1 MRGVPVRLILALV
14 GLALLGVLANAFLS
28 QYLLRV
34 LIVTGISVIFV
45 ASLAISNGFTGVF
58 SLGHP
63 AFIAIGAYTSGILTL
78 EIAKKGLY
86 LPDLPAWLAG
96 TQLAFLPATLVA
108 GAVCALVALIVG
120 WPLMRL
126 SGNYVS
132 VATLGLLVIVN
143 VIIVNADTYT
153 RGSRTFTGIPDHTN
167 LWWVLGWVLVTLVVL
182 SRVAYSSLGRAMRAT
197 REDTIA
203 AQAMGILVLP
213 TRLLAFTLGAFF
225 AGVGGALYGHYLVSF
240 SPATF
245 YVAMMVTQLTMLVL
259 GGQGSLT
266 GATLGV
272 VLVTAL
278 SEILRNLERGVS
290 LGALQIPAL
299 FGASQIVLGLVFI
312 LVMVYRPQGL
322 LGNAEIRFL
331 QPDPRAGKKE
341 SV

>member
-1 MRGVPVRLILALV
+1 MKGVPVRLILALV

-28 QYLLRV
+28 QYLSRV

-96 TQLAFLPATLVA
+96 TQLGFLPATLIA
-108 GAVCALVALIVG
+108 GLLCALVALVVG
-120 WPLMRL
+120 YPLMRL

-143 VIIVNADTYT
+143 VIIVNADNFT
-153 RGSRTFTGIPDHTN
+153 RGSRTFTGIPDYTN

-197 REDTIA
+197 REDAIA
-203 AQAMGILVLP
+203 AQAMGILILP

-266 GATLGV
+266 GATVGV

-299 FGASQIVLGLVFI
+299 FGSSQIVLGLVFI

-322 LGNAEIRFL
+322 LGNAEIRFWSA
-331 QPDPRAGKKE
+331 PTRAGKKE
-341 SV
+341 ST

>member
-1 MRGVPVRLILALV
+1 MKQIPVRLILALV
-14 GLALLGVLANAFLS
+14 GLVLLGVLANAFLS

-34 LIVTGISVIFV
+34 LTVTGISVIFV

-78 EIAKKGLY
+78 EIAKKALY

-96 TQLAFLPATLVA
+96 TQLAFLPATLIA
-108 GAVCALVALIVG
+108 SAVCALVALIVG
-120 WPLMRL
+120 YPLMRL

-143 VIIVNADTYT
+143 VIIVNADGFT
-153 RGSRTFTGIPDHTN
+153 RGSRTFTGIPDYTN

-197 REDTIA
+197 REDAIA
-203 AQAMGILVLP
+203 AQAMGILILP

-272 VLVTAL
+272 VLVTLL

-331 QPDPRAGKKE
+331 QPDPRARKKE
-341 SV
+341 ST